1 MEEDLINLEK
11 IKKMFVGK
19 SGTSTVEVADS
30 EFDILLKEAKKE
42 KVLLSEKAT
51 EFSIKSGDA
60 VIKIQK
66 DEEEEEEAEDQ
77 DDEI

>member
-1 MEEDLINLEK
+1 MEEDLINLDK

-19 SGTSTVEVADS
+19 SGTSTVEVADT
-30 EFDILLKEAKKE
+30 EYDILLKEAKKE
-42 KVLLSEKAT
+42 KVILSEKAT

-66 DEEEEEEAEDQ
+66 DEEDEEEEDEE
-77 DDEI
+77 DEI

>member
-1 MEEDLINLEK
+1 MEEDLINLDK

-19 SGTSTVEVADS
+19 SGTSTVEVADT
-30 EFDILLKEAKKE
+30 EYDILLKEAKKE
-42 KVLLSEKAT
+42 KVILSEKAT

-66 DEEEEEEAEDQ
+66 DEEDEEEE
-77 DDEI
+77 DEI